1 MTVRSEHMKT
11 VVKDAMKERDAEQA
25 AEAARFPLQT
35 LDEVRA
41 LTPEQI
47 NERWEEVAEVLEN
60 DRPEID
66 VFDRHA
72 DTEEETS

>member
-1 MTVRSEHMKT
+1 MTVRSEHMKGI
-11 VVKDAMKERDAEQA
+11 VKTAIKERDAEQA

-41 LTPEQI
+41 LTADEI

-72 DTEEETS
+72 ATEEDES